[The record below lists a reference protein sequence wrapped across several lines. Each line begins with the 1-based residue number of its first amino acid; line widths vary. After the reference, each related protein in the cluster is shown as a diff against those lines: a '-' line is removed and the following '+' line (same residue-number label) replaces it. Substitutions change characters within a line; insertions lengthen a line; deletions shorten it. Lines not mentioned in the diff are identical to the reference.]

1 MKGGGLTVTLQ
12 IGYIGSKPMRAYQNR
27 FRLDRF
33 GYMFLYLQLLAG
45 GKIPTF
51 ASENAGTSNC
61 MSSWMLETTTCG
73 GIWM

>member
-1 MKGGGLTVTLQ
+1 MTLK
-12 IGYIGSKPMRAYQNR
+12 IGSIGSKPMRAYQNR

-45 GKIPTF
+45 RKIPTF

-61 MSSWMLETTTCG
+61 MSSWMLETTTYG